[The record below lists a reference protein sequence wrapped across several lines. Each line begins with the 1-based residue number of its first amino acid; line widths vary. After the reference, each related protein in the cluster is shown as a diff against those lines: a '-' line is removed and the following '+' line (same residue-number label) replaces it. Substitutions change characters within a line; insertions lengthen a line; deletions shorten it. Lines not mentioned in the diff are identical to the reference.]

1 MRNPWAIED
10 YEKISQKYSQELEV
24 MFSYYK
30 KIVYILIKQGLSVE
44 DAQDAAQDAYIE
56 AISCLPKLK
65 KKEAVIS
72 WLITIATRV
81 GDKYLAKK
89 IKKNNSEVELET
101 CNESEIVG
109 FSSADTNDKKIEDA
123 LGISKR
129 EVLRKNLSK
138 LGTVERNVL
147 IMHYTYQ
154 YDYRYIS
161 TRLNINHSTV
171 RSISKRAKEKLRR
184 LIIEDELND
193 MT

>member
-1 MRNPWAIED
+1 MKR
-10 YEKISQKYSQELEV
+10 
-24 MFSYYK
+24 
-30 KIVYILIKQGLSVE
+30 KQ
-44 DAQDAAQDAYIE
+44 
-56 AISCLPKLK
+56 
-65 KKEAVIS
+65 
-72 WLITIATRV
+72 
-81 GDKYLAKK
+81 KK

-109 FSSADTNDKKIEDA
+109 FSSAHTNDKKIEDA